1 MEWKRKMTDIV
12 ERLREDK
19 LDALAAV
26 ESENAFYQMEI
37 ERLRDEV
44 HFDDQTIKSLSE
56 INDRLQKKIE
66 RLREVLGQ
74 IIIDC
79 DWPDRVMK
87 HARQALKEG
96 E

>member
-1 MEWKRKMTDIV
+1 MTGYRSKKLVTNRYADPVTLDHIVDLRK
-12 ERLREDK
+12 
-19 LDALAAV
+19 
-26 ESENAFYQMEI
+26 EN

>member
-1 MEWKRKMTDIV
+1 MTGYQSKRLVTNRYADPVTLDHIV
-12 ERLREDK
+12 DLRK
-19 LDALAAV
+19 
-26 ESENAFYQMEI
+26 EN